1 MLAAPVGQ
9 LRPFKPTLRVCSFL
23 SSPVPDGARRL
34 FLDLIMKATVLPLGL
49 LFCSAVALPAQ
60 TIPASTAYDASPQ
73 HLWNQLNST
82 LFARVAPEGTAI
94 SGGHGMGAR
103 AAAVRDR

>member
-1 MLAAPVGQ
+1 
-9 LRPFKPTLRVCSFL
+9 
-23 SSPVPDGARRL
+23 
-34 FLDLIMKATVLPLGL
+34 MKATVLPLGL